1 VRHHPESGGCT
12 SIYQL
17 SHHLSPRFAAI
28 VHCTFTLRHVEF
40 LSLDNLVTDNPVT
53 AYLLL
58 QMQLIAFS
66 PGANSVTAYLLLKH
80 EKYPSRRAVL
90 QYRVLHSL
98 EYFSSL
104 VPGRSAVERY
114 ACTHKVR
121 RRRSRAHSS
130 CSTSLKGS
138 LTTRFSK
145 RTHTSHGETLVTSP
159 IAPAGIFT
167 GGSSS
172 HLSLTRCPTAKFPFF
187 MALEPV
193 NIFVLHPPIVVS
205 AISEGAK
212 N

>member
-1 VRHHPESGGCT
+1 MGGGFSAFSALFLGNRPLWHPGDENYPIKT
-12 SIYQL
+12 
-17 SHHLSPRFAAI
+17 AI
-28 VHCTFTLRHVEF
+28 LPCRV
-40 LSLDNLVTDNPVT
+40 LSLL
-53 AYLLL
+53 
-58 QMQLIAFS
+58 
-66 PGANSVTAYLLLKH
+66 G
-80 EKYPSRRAVL
+80 VL
-90 QYRVLHSL
+90 
-98 EYFSSL
+98 FID
-104 VPGRSAVERY
+104 VPGRSAVKRY
-114 ACTHKVR
+114 ACTYKGR
-121 RRRSRAHSS
+121 RRRSRAHPS

-193 NIFVLHPPIVVS
+193 NIFILHPPIIVS